1 MNMGVII
8 KLAAMG
14 VQDSRHAQLSS
25 ESLCRHREAF
35 QCIDDNIKEQRVQS
49 LLMRKHRV
57 AQLSGQSESHHEVVY
72 R

>member
-1 MNMGVII
+1 MNMGLII

-14 VQDSRHAQLSS
+14 VQDSSHAQLSI
-25 ESLCRHREAF
+25 ESLCRHSEAF
-35 QCIDDNIKEQRVQS
+35 QCVDDNIKEQRIQS

-57 AQLSGQSESHHEVVY
+57 AQLSRQSESHHEIVY

>member
-8 KLAAMG
+8 KRAAVG
-14 VQDSRHAQLSS
+14 VQDSSHAQLSI

-49 LLMRKHRV
+49 LLMRKQRMV
-57 AQLSGQSESHHEVVY
+57 QLSGLSESRHEAVY